1 MVSRMIRMKA
11 DPGTLRKINERRIM
25 NAIRV
30 HKMLSRSDVQRELS
44 LALPTVS
51 RIVDALIERKW
62 VVERGV
68 VETSMGRPPI
78 MVQINPEG
86 AYAIGVDLGRT
97 VSRIACVNLIGQVT
111 YEEHFPTFQ
120 VDTADALL
128 DRLEKLVLSECRGK
142 NVVGVGIAAPG
153 SHNPHPSIS
162 RGDVDERHDHHWHHE
177 PLREMIET
185 RLHLPAWVENDANA
199 AVLGE
204 MWFGVGQSVKHLL
217 FVLADV
223 GIGAG
228 IAVNGS
234 IYHGENNGAGEF
246 AHTVV
251 DMRNHDLCECGR
263 RGCLG
268 NVAARTSILD
278 RVKKK
283 TGITT
288 ASFAEVVQL
297 AKESVHPYQE
307 IVYEAVDYLAVGIAN
322 MVQVLDPTMIVLG
335 GATFLEDE
343 FVFNETVRRME
354 PFMNSKG
361 VSIVRTKHQFNSV
374 AIGAATLALQQVFDH
389 TQLIDDPLHS
399 QAAPGINVL

>member
-1 MVSRMIRMKA
+1 MIRMKA

-30 HKMLSRSDVQRELS
+30 HGMLSRSDVQRELN

-51 RIVDALIERKW
+51 RIVDALIERDW

-68 VETSMGRPPI
+68 VETSMGRPPV
-78 MVQINPEG
+78 MVQVNPQG
-86 AYAIGVDLGRT
+86 AYAIGVDLGRL
-97 VSRIACVNLIGQVT
+97 VSRIACVNLIGQVV
-111 YEEHFPTFQ
+111 YEEHFPTYQ
-120 VDTADALL
+120 VDTAVSLV
-128 DRLEKLVLSECRGK
+128 DRLETVVRTQCRGK
-142 NVVGVGIAAPG
+142 HVVGVGIAAPG

-162 RGDVDERHDHHWHHE
+162 RGDIDERPDHHWHHE
-177 PLREMIET
+177 PLSEMIES
-185 RLHLPAWVENDANA
+185 RLHLRTWVENDANA

-204 MWFGVGQSVKHLL
+204 MWFGVGQAVKHLL

-251 DMRNHDLCECGR
+251 DIYSPDVCECGR

-268 NVAARTSILD
+268 NVTSRWSILE
-278 RVKKK
+278 RVKKR
-283 TGITT
+283 TGIETV
-288 ASFAEVVQL
+288 SFAQVVQL
-297 AKESVHPYQE
+297 AKESVQPYQE
-307 IVYEAVDYLAVGIAN
+307 IVFKAADYLAVGIAN

-343 FVFNETVRRME
+343 LIFNETVRRME
-354 PFMNSKG
+354 PLMNPKG

-374 AIGAATLALQQVFDH
+374 AVGAATLALQQVYDH
-389 TQLIDDPLHS
+389 TQLIDDPLHG
-399 QAAPGINVL
+399 QATVDVSAL